1 MMYAAAAKTGFVRV
15 PEPET
20 LNVPFAI
27 VRKPA
32 VFAPW
37 TVIVPPGR
45 KSSIEAALVPLFR
58 LIVRRSSVPELFS
71 EALAAP
77 VNVIEAPAVSVFV
90 LRSIVPAFT
99 RFAPTERMWPV
110 CVPVTADCSV
120 PPASTVTFAP
130 TASVRAVVS
139 SYWSVPPVETLT
151 LSAAAAVSIVTVQPL
166 PIITSSAAVGT
177 TPSVHVAGELQ
188 LPPGAAHVISVCGD
202 SAPLPASRPSRRS
215 RPLGSAG

>member
-1 MMYAAAAKTGFVRV
+1 M
-15 PEPET
+15 
-20 LNVPFAI
+20 
-27 VRKPA
+27 
-32 VFAPW
+32 
-37 TVIVPPGR
+37 
-45 KSSIEAALVPLFR
+45 
-58 LIVRRSSVPELFS
+58 PELFS

-110 CVPVTADCSV
+110 CVPVAADCSV

-130 TASVRAVVS
+130 TASVRAVMS

-166 PIITSSAAVGT
+166 PSGLWTSSAAVGT
-177 TPSVHVAGELQ
+177 TPIAPRAGGAPEAARSERTRSASPRGQ
-188 LPPGAAHVISVCGD
+188 LW
-202 SAPLPASRPSRRS
+202 PLPAAAAEEKIEAAGKRGLSWVQASEASTRS
-215 RPLGSAG
+215 HALLRLE